1 MIAARWCQRETAASG
16 QPLGSELIE
25 A

>member
-1 MIAARWCQRETAASG
+1 MIAARWCQRDTAASG